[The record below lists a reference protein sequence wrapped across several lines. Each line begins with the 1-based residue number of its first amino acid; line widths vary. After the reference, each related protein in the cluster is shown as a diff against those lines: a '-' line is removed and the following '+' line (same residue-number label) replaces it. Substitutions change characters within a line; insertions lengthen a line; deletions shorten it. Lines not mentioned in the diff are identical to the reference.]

1 MRKKLNIKAKVSHE
15 AKVSAGCGRNNQN
28 LCGARHKM

>member
-1 MRKKLNIKAKVSHE
+1 MKKKLGIKAKVSHTTT
-15 AKVSAGCGRNNQN
+15 VSAGCGRNNQN